1 MKEVTEKEYNEYKTT
16 KEIRYYIYEN
26 NVWKE
31 VTKEYYN
38 SFIGTKQL
46 KYFIYVPQ
54 IIRNLE
60 NKSQLYKFNTGY
72 FIPDGFLSD
81 KDIDGKTID
90 DANLIKSRKQIAENN
105 FSYKLAGP
113 LYLKVSYNHVHSFGY
128 AINGTWDGTTATLKI
143 TGYFTYNCPDGVNTI
158 NDNGDSDYYTFETGE
173 PTNI

>member
-1 MKEVTEKEYNEYKTT
+1 MTDFLCVVKTA
-16 KEIRYYIYEN
+16 
-26 NVWKE
+26 
-31 VTKEYYN
+31 
-38 SFIGTKQL
+38 FKQL

-90 DANLIKSRKQIAENN
+90 DANLIKSRKQIAANN
-105 FSYKLAGP
+105 FSYKLVGP
-113 LYLKVSYNHVHSFGY
+113 LYLKASYNHVHNFGY
-128 AINGTWDGTTATLKI
+128 TINGTWDGTDAKLKI

-158 NDNGDSDYYTFETGE
+158 NDNGDSDYYTFETGK